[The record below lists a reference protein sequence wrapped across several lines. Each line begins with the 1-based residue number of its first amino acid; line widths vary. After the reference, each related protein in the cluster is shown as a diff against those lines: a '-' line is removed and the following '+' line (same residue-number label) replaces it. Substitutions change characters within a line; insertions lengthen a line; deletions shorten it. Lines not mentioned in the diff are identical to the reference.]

1 MRAKEFLNK
10 TTKHTNLSDYIIAK
24 EQELDEATPFT
35 PLDQHDIEYLRSLK
49 KFSAEARVG
58 QQYMPLLIMLFS
70 EGPAVHGDTALKTLV
85 KIGKKGQQDIYVFED
100 EQKHH
105 YSYPGE
111 HITKLSYATPF
122 LFENKDSYE
131 QFKTAMHIKF
141 DVPLPESAEFTD
153 GYPRV
158 VTEIERTRAS
168 DYPGGGAELLSWG
181 SPAIQSKFKQGS
193 KPLPGGSKFN
203 YYVEKNIG
211 PGYEIFILDT
221 EEDHFV
227 IVGHLSLSTATRWP
241 TPAVQVDTITVHEDY
256 RAQGLATAL
265 YGIVLSILKLTLLA
279 GGVQTPGGRKNWLRL
294 ASIPGVEVKGYVQID
309 DREFDNPQQYQRHT
323 RTMID
328 KLMAAGGEYIGRAG
342 LRHCFAFDVVPGTG
356 ELETAA
362 KNTLKLYHTDRA
374 NIFPGLMAQWTGR

>member
-10 TTKHTNLSDYIIAK
+10 TTKHTDLSEYITVR
-24 EQELDEATPFT
+24 EQELDEAAPFT
-35 PLDQHDIEYLRSLK
+35 PLDLHDIEYLRSLK

-85 KIGKKGQQDIYVFED
+85 KIGKKGQQDIFVFED

-111 HITKLSYATPF
+111 HLTKLSYATPF

-131 QFKTAMHIKF
+131 QFITAVHIKF
-141 DVPLPESAEFTD
+141 DVPLPESAEFTN

-158 VTEIERTRAS
+158 VTEIERRRGSEWT
-168 DYPGGGAELLSWG
+168 GGNVLLQVWDT
-181 SPAIQSKFKQGS
+181 PAIQKKFKQGS

-203 YYVEKNIG
+203 YYVEKNSL
-211 PGYEIFILDT
+211 GYEIFILDP
-221 EEDHFV
+221 EEEHFV
-227 IVGHLSLSTATRWP
+227 IVGHLSLTTARHWP

-265 YGIVLSILKLTLLA
+265 YGIVISILKLTLLA
-279 GGVQTPGGRKNWLRL
+279 GGVQTPGGRKNWLRM
-294 ASIPGVEVKGYVQID
+294 AGIPGVEVKGYVEID
-309 DREFDNPQQYQRHT
+309 ARAFDNPQQYQQLT

-328 KLMAAGGEYIGRAG
+328 KLMSAGGEYIGRAG
-342 LRHCFAFDVVPGTG
+342 LRHCFAFDVVPGSG
-356 ELETAA
+356 ELQTAA